1 MILDFRRLQ
10 LRLIPCP
17 HSESYSQRLALR
29 HVQPCVVQSQRWT
42 SYDAQ
47 DDGPLLD
54 ANGDL
59 MIEHES
65 ELEAEQQAGE
75 DSSGI

>member
-29 HVQPCVVQSQRWT
+29 HVQSQRT